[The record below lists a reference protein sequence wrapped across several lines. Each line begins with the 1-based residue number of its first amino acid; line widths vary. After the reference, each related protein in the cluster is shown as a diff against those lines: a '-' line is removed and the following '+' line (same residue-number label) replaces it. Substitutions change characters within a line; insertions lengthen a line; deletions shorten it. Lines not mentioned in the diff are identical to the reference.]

1 MTDENHIYKPLETKN
16 ILSNLVDNIINDEVF
31 QKHVNILQTSESEND
46 QKNAFSI
53 KSTISNIR
61 VFNTN
66 VHPLFLAKDIGI
78 LMGIS
83 NIKYF
88 TRQFEP
94 EEKVI
99 GYTTINNKMKKVIF
113 LTRLGI
119 YRCFYASRSPL
130 AKLFRKFISNLLDH
144 MITHENELLQRI
156 SCIFRNENPGL
167 IDRGMADLASKL
179 IEYETKYAEEQKK
192 AEQLEQQCDEE
203 IKKRFDAEKEVVE
216 IDIINSYNMM
226 QIEQLKKEKDS
237 YISRIKTIQNTIEPE
252 TIDNIEIRML
262 KEMFMKPVYLCILHP
277 NYFTKLLKPQPQP
290 IMQSQPQP
298 VMQSQPQPVMQ
309 SQPQPNLP
317 NLHYDSDVDTITVG
331 KISDLDMKVYKRNF
345 ENIFTEID
353 KVKVEKDE
361 ILYYCL
367 SFSRNAAKNGKLIH
381 VSTQYVVNK
390 NHYTKT
396 LTSLSENSEVIEL
409 NKIVL
414 YKTSIEEISD
424 IIREEFIKLT

>member
-31 QKHVNILQTSESEND
+31 QKHVNILQTSESESD

-99 GYTTINNKMKKVIF
+99 GYTTINNKIKKVIF

-156 SCIFRNENPGL
+156 SCIFRSENPGL
-167 IDRGMADLASKL
+167 IDQGMADLASKL

-237 YISRIKTIQNTIEPE
+237 YISRIKTIQSTIEPE

-277 NYFTKLLKPQPQP
+277 NYFTKLLKPQPV
-290 IMQSQPQP
+290 PQP
-298 VMQSQPQPVMQ
+298 VPQP
-309 SQPQPNLP
+309 PPNLP
-317 NLHYDSDVDTITVG
+317 QYDSDVDTITVG

>member
-31 QKHVNILQTSESEND
+31 QKHLNLLQTSESEND

-66 VHPLFLAKDIGI
+66 IQPLFLAKDIGI

-99 GYTTINNKMKKVIF
+99 GYTTINNKIKKVIF

-156 SCIFRNENPGL
+156 SCIFRSENPGL
-167 IDRGMADLASKL
+167 IDQGMADLASKL

-237 YISRIKTIQNTIEPE
+237 YISRIKTIQSTIEPE

-277 NYFTKLLKPQPQP
+277 NYFTKLLKPQPTQP
-290 IMQSQPQP
+290 NQPTLPNQP
-298 VMQSQPQPVMQ
+298 N
-309 SQPQPNLP
+309 QPNLE
-317 NLHYDSDVDTITVG
+317 YDSDVDTITVG

>member
-31 QKHVNILQTSESEND
+31 QKHVNILQTSESESD

-99 GYTTINNKMKKVIF
+99 GYTTINNKIKKVIF

-156 SCIFRNENPGL
+156 SCIFRSENPGL
-167 IDRGMADLASKL
+167 IDQGMADLASKL
-179 IEYETKYAEEQKK
+179 IEYETKYAEERKK

-237 YISRIKTIQNTIEPE
+237 YISRIKTIQSTIEPE

-277 NYFTKLLKPQPQP
+277 NYFTKLLKPQPV
-290 IMQSQPQP
+290 PQP
-298 VMQSQPQPVMQ
+298 VPQP
-309 SQPQPNLP
+309 PPNLP
-317 NLHYDSDVDTITVG
+317 QYDSDVDTITVG